1 MKLNASDLGNIVN
14 RVKILLHRQTIKDV
28 LERYVIVWPKQ
39 DLPID
44 NEGSVVL
51 FVVRL
56 LARQLDVV
64 PLDGDII

>member
-1 MKLNASDLGNIVN
+1 VKLNASDLGNIVN